1 MLSKYFYPKKVN
13 NLIRLGNKLDGGYIF
28 NKKSLLKCKY
38 CLSFGLGDNFTFES
52 DLKKINP
59 KIKIEVYDHT
69 VDYKFWIKH
78 FFYWLWKSIRF
89 RKYLNFLNFVKYIY
103 FFYIKENIHLKKKV
117 GSSQNTLSKILERSK
132 FDPLYTLLKIDI
144 DGDEYK
150 IINEI
155 KNYNFFGL
163 IIEFENLNKNFKKVE
178 KFIYNNK
185 NLELIHIHGNNFSS
199 VIDHIPDSIELS
211 FVNKNFVDV
220 RKKNHKKYPI
230 KNLDYPNDIMKKDI
244 ELIFKK

>member
-1 MLSKYFYPKKVN
+1 VLSKYFYPKKVN

-199 VIDHIPDSIELS
+199 VINHIPDSIELS

>member
-1 MLSKYFYPKKVN
+1 VLSKYFYPKKVN

>member
-38 CLSFGLGDNFTFES
+38 CLTFGLGDNFTFEN

-59 KIKIEVYDHT
+59 KIKIKVYDHT

-144 DGDEYK
+144 EGDEYK

-178 KFIYNNK
+178 KFIRNDK
-185 NLELIHIHGNNFSS
+185 NLELIHIHGNNFSP

-220 RKKNHKKYPI
+220 KKKNHKEYPI
-230 KNLDYPNDIMKKDI
+230 KNLDYPNNIMKKDI

>member
-1 MLSKYFYPKKVN
+1 MLSKHFYPKKVN

-38 CLSFGLGDNFTFES
+38 CLTFGLGDNFTFEN

-103 FFYIKENIHLKKKV
+103 FFHIKENIHLKKKV

-178 KFIYNNK
+178 KFIRNDK
-185 NLELIHIHGNNFSS
+185 NLELIHIHGNNFSP
-199 VIDHIPDSIELS
+199 VIDRIPDSIELS

-220 RKKNHKKYPI
+220 KKKNHKEYPI
-230 KNLDYPNDIMKKDI
+230 KNLDYPNNIMKKDI

>member
-13 NLIRLGNKLDGGYIF
+13 NLIRLGNKSDGGYIF

-38 CLSFGLGDNFTFES
+38 CLTFGLGDNFTFEN

-69 VDYKFWIKH
+69 IDYKFWIKH

-150 IINEI
+150 IINQI
-155 KNYNFFGL
+155 HLTTFL
-163 IIEFENLNKNFKKVE
+163 KK
-178 KFIYNNK
+178 
-185 NLELIHIHGNNFSS
+185 SC
-199 VIDHIPDSIELS
+199 
-211 FVNKNFVDV
+211 
-220 RKKNHKKYPI
+220 
-230 KNLDYPNDIMKKDI
+230 
-244 ELIFKK
+244 

>member
-13 NLIRLGNKLDGGYIF
+13 NLIRLGNKSDGGYIF

-38 CLSFGLGDNFTFES
+38 CLTFGLGDNFTFEN

-69 VDYKFWIKH
+69 IDYKFWIKH

-103 FFYIKENIHLKKKV
+103 FFYIKENINLKKKV

-178 KFIYNNK
+178 KFICNNK

-220 RKKNHKKYPI
+220 KKKNHKKYPI
-230 KNLDYPNDIMKKDI
+230 KNLDYPNNIMKKDI

>member
-38 CLSFGLGDNFTFES
+38 CLTFGLGDNFTFES

-89 RKYLNFLNFVKYIY
+89 RKYLNFINFVKYIY

-132 FDPLYTLLKIDI
+132 FDPSYTLLKIDI

-178 KFIYNNK
+178 KFICNNK
-185 NLELIHIHGNNFSS
+185 NLELIHIHGNNFST

-220 RKKNHKKYPI
+220 KKKNHKKYPI
-230 KNLDYPNDIMKKDI
+230 KNLDYPNNIMKKDI

>member
-1 MLSKYFYPKKVN
+1 VLSKYFYPKKVN

-38 CLSFGLGDNFTFES
+38 CLTFGLGDNFTFES

-178 KFIYNNK
+178 KFICNNK
-185 NLELIHIHGNNFSS
+185 NLELIHIHGNNFSP

-220 RKKNHKKYPI
+220 KKKNHKKYPI
-230 KNLDYPNDIMKKDI
+230 KNLDYPNNIMKKDI

>member
-1 MLSKYFYPKKVN
+1 MKYFLKNFISITSPRHLVISLIPFLYVLSKYFYPKKVN

-38 CLSFGLGDNFTFES
+38 CLTFGLGDNFTFES

-117 GSSQNTLSKILERSK
+117 GSSQN
-132 FDPLYTLLKIDI
+132 
-144 DGDEYK
+144 
-150 IINEI
+150 
-155 KNYNFFGL
+155 
-163 IIEFENLNKNFKKVE
+163 
-178 KFIYNNK
+178 
-185 NLELIHIHGNNFSS
+185 
-199 VIDHIPDSIELS
+199 
-211 FVNKNFVDV
+211 
-220 RKKNHKKYPI
+220 
-230 KNLDYPNDIMKKDI
+230 
-244 ELIFKK
+244 

>member
-13 NLIRLGNKLDGGYIF
+13 NLIRLGNKSDGGYIF

-38 CLSFGLGDNFTFES
+38 CLTFGLGDNFTFEN

-69 VDYKFWIKH
+69 IDYKFWIKH

-103 FFYIKENIHLKKKV
+103 FFYIKENINLKKKV

-178 KFIYNNK
+178 KFICNNK

-230 KNLDYPNDIMKKDI
+230 KNLDYPNNIMKKDI